1 MFPWIFILVKI
12 IMNKASHL
20 SGQSIMHKFTY
31 IDLFAGCGGLSLGLE
46 KAGFKLELA
55 VEKSDMAAETFYH
68 NFIQRIKSD
77 DQWKKF
83 ASSETSVMEQAQ
95 QKLVVKEL
103 QAVLE
108 CEELIQKLKDQ
119 DIDLIAGGPPCQ
131 GFSLAGRRNPKDI
144 RNKLPWQFLELADK
158 VRPKAVIIENVSGM
172 KQNFVK
178 HNQEAPFEQ
187 LRILCVN

>member
-83 ASSETSVMEQAQ
+83 ASSETV
-95 QKLVVKEL
+95 
-103 QAVLE
+103 
-108 CEELIQKLKDQ
+108 
-119 DIDLIAGGPPCQ
+119 
-131 GFSLAGRRNPKDI
+131 
-144 RNKLPWQFLELADK
+144 
-158 VRPKAVIIENVSGM
+158 
-172 KQNFVK
+172 
-178 HNQEAPFEQ
+178 
-187 LRILCVN
+187 